1 MKTRDRILSTAL
13 LLFNDE
19 GEANVTTVD
28 IADEMDI
35 SPGNLYY
42 HFKGKDQL
50 VSELFDEF
58 QSQFIKILQEPTEKS
73 LTVADSWFYVYVVF
87 NHIYQYRFLYRNLTN
102 IFQRYNQIQRPF
114 RRLLEL
120 KIKTARSI
128 IQSLQEQEMLIIDEQ
143 KTELLANSIAVT
155 ITYWLNFDNL
165 LHDKPTADDSIIHK
179 GVLQVLSLIAPYL
192 GEQQQ
197 AFVDACSE
205 QYRLAIEQATQSK

>member
-1 MKTRDRILSTAL
+1 
-13 LLFNDE
+13 
-19 GEANVTTVD
+19 
-28 IADEMDI
+28 
-35 SPGNLYY
+35 
-42 HFKGKDQL
+42 
-50 VSELFDEF
+50 
-58 QSQFIKILQEPTEKS
+58 LQEPTEKS

-87 NHIYQYRFLYRNLTN
+87 NHIYQYRFLYHSLTN
-102 IFQRYNQIQRPF
+102 IFQRYNQIKRPF

-128 IQSLQEQEMLIIDEQ
+128 IQSLAKQEILLIDEQ

-155 ITYWLNFDNL
+155 ITYWLNFDSL

-179 GVLQVLSLIAPYL
+179 GVLQVLSLIAPHL

-205 QYRLAIEQATQSK
+205 QYQLAIGQATADR